1 MQLTQNLNAD
11 QLQAAVKTL
20 TTVGFSFKEDD
31 SGIWSWGWR
40 NMDGKNEFD
49 SFENAAAEAWKEAC
63 FFAMEVIFPTMS
75 LEARQDCWSR
85 LPCSTQLELVLQEM

>member
-1 MQLTQNLNAD
+1 MG
-11 QLQAAVKTL
+11 AVLGAGGMVTDS
-20 TTVGFSFKEDD
+20 GFSFKEDD

-75 LEARQDCWSR
+75 LKNVLNNSVSR
-85 LPCSTQLELVLQEM
+85 VLRD